1 MWTVLYG
8 AEIALGV
15 YLFRFIPRRYPA
27 FAAFIAF
34 GVASNLILFSL
45 WHEGRLALYAQAW
58 MWKRSLGIVV
68 YLALGLELL
77 CPKYRRLWP
86 LGWIPATYLFTHFSL
101 PADRVLHAWIPA
113 LAIVAYAHKH
123 PLAKGLLVSTLFPV
137 IAESAQALQIPLI
150 QYVPM
155 VCHSVALGMWL
166 GTFRRDQE
174 FSTRDIASPLPQ
186 RFRIHSEH
194 KSAAL

>member
-1 MWTVLYG
+1 MWNVLYG
-8 AEIALGV
+8 AEIALGA
-15 YLFRFIPRRYPA
+15 LLLRRIPKTYPA
-27 FAAFIAF
+27 FQILIAFILL
-34 GVASNLILFSL
+34 SNVTLFSL
-45 WHEGRLALYAQAW
+45 WSVGRMTLYAEAW
-58 MWKRSLGIVV
+58 MLQRALGIVV